1 MENSLSEAATA
12 PEPSPVPAA
21 DPTVDPVVVPGL
33 AATRLHLPTALRRD
47 LAGLVEAS
55 YPFEACGVMVG
66 RADAEQVIVE
76 GIFHARN
83 LNVERAR
90 DRFLLDPQDF
100 MAADRAARDQ
110 GLDIVGIWHSHPDH
124 PARPSITD
132 LEAAWEGYSYLIIAT
147 NVCGTNDFR
156 SWRLR
161 DGRFVEEALQDP
173 PAEALADV
181 GHSEEILSEE
191 RHPVE
196 VQTVETQS

>member
-1 MENSLSEAATA
+1 MENSLSESATA
-12 PEPSPVPAA
+12 SESTPLPGA
-21 DPTVDPVVVPGL
+21 DPTVDPVVAPGH
-33 AATRLHLPTALRRD
+33 ATTRLHLPTALRRD
-47 LAGLVEAS
+47 LASLVEAS

-66 RADAEQVIVE
+66 RAEAEKVIVE

-90 DRFLLDPQDF
+90 DRFLLDPKDF
-100 MAADRAARDQ
+100 MAADRAAREK

-147 NVCGTNDFR
+147 NVCGANDFR

-161 DGRFVEEALQDP
+161 DGRFVEETLQNSSEGALSD
-173 PAEALADV
+173 ADC
-181 GHSEEILSEE
+181 SETVQ
-191 RHPVE
+191 PVDD
-196 VQTVETQS
+196 QPVETQS